1 MRKCPKC
8 NKWTL
13 EFDDYFGRY
22 RCFNPDCE
30 WMPSSAAE
38 REIRL
43 LEERKEPQAVC
54 IEHIPELGT
63 NVVVKYDSVN
73 DTLSFDFGP
82 EDMTFDLPESDGRMI
97 WKVARSSNTIIGF
110 DILEA
115 KHFGIS
121 EVRVD
126 ITARKEDIERNLQR
140 IRGAFSS
147 GRPTRLLITSVAV
160 KRETTEPELGDG
172 PFKKAVDEFHRAFCG
187 SH

>member
-1 MRKCPKC
+1 
-8 NKWTL
+8 L

-22 RCFNPDCE
+22 RCLDCE
-30 WMPSSAAE
+30 WMPASAAE

-43 LEERKEPQAVC
+43 LKERKEPQIVC
-54 IEHIPELGT
+54 REYIPELET
-63 NVVVKYDSVN
+63 TVVVEYDSVN

-82 EDMTFDLPESDGRMI
+82 EDITFGLPESDGRML
-97 WKVARSSNTIIGF
+97 WKVARGSNAIVGF

-115 KHFGIS
+115 KRFGVS

-126 ITARKEDIERNLQR
+126 IAARKEDLERNLRR

-160 KRETTEPELGDG
+160 KRETSEPELGNG
-172 PFKKAVDEFHRAFCG
+172 PFKNAVDEFQRTFCG